1 MRMPPGRMIIL
12 VAAALLLLVA
22 AVVQSHP
29 VPPSVS
35 PTTRLADILPLHLP
49 GGSSRDEPIATTEEM
64 KRAVGELLNY
74 DDAVF
79 RVYQMPG
86 WRISVYA
93 AWWSA
98 GKMSPRLVA
107 AHTPDVCWPG
117 NGWERDREAEGRLGP
132 LGRALASA
140 GLAPGEC
147 RVFTMRGTPE
157 HVVFW
162 HKVGDDMLSY
172 GTGYA
177 PPWWAVFDEI
187 RRNGLNLRQEQL
199 FVRVSSDKPLETIW
213 DSAEM
218 EPLRNALLRMGLEK
232 REQPED

>member
-1 MRMPPGRMIIL
+1 MPPGRTIIS

-22 AVVQSHP
+22 AVLQSHP
-29 VPPSVS
+29 VPPSVR
-35 PTTRLADILPLHLP
+35 PTTRLADILPLQLP

-117 NGWERDREAEGRLGP
+117 NGWERDREAEGRHGP
-132 LGRALASA
+132 LNQTLDAA
-140 GLAPGEC
+140 GLATGEC
-147 RVFTMRGTPE
+147 RVFKIRGMSE

-162 HKVGDDMLSY
+162 HKVGGEMVSY

-187 RRNGLNLRQEQL
+187 RRKGLNLRQEQL

-213 DSAEM
+213 GNPET
-218 EPLRNALLRMGLEK
+218 EPLRKALLRMGLEK
-232 REQPED
+232 LEKSED